1 METIHVPRPPAE
13 AFNKNRRVSD
23 LIRAQVN
30 HFKHIE
36 QKLSAEQRRSI
47 PQQGVTTEGEA
58 AQYIAAIT
66 AALHPKPVAAAS
78 PGPQAVPGI
87 QRVTPRPVPG
97 EGLAIAA
104 AAAPEGEIN
113 VPTKSAPVPTPKKK
127 SASSK
132 DSPGPGLGPKETK

>member
-1 METIHVPRPPAE
+1 METIRVPRTPAE
-13 AFNKNRRVSD
+13 AFNKDRRVSD

-36 QKLSAEQRRSI
+36 QKLSPEQRRSI

-66 AALHPKPVAAAS
+66 AALRPKPAAAAS
-78 PGPQAVPGI
+78 PGPQAVPATS
-87 QRVTPRPVPG
+87 RATSRPVPA

-104 AAAPEGEIN
+104 AAAPEAEAN
-113 VPTKSAPVPTPKKK
+113 APTKDPLAPAQKKK
-127 SASSK
+127 SKASNGG
-132 DSPGPGLGPKETK
+132 PGPAPKEKK